1 MAATG
6 FPDPPCAM
14 SSSLSSNVTF
24 HPELA
29 KKCANEQ
36 PAMPAPMIKIF
47 FACKIYQFISGI
59 KKQLL
64 EIRYQ

>member
-47 FACKIYQFISGI
+47 FCM
-59 KKQLL
+59 
-64 EIRYQ
+64 